1 MTQMKMSTLFLVCL
15 VALPLI
21 ALPGNARSQTYT
33 FTSIDVPG
41 AQDTVCDGINDA
53 GNVVGSYV
61 GDDGHYHG
69 FLLKNST
76 YTFINYPAG
85 TDTWMYGVNDFDQ
98 MVGWW
103 YSGASNTQGFE
114 VSGGQYIGTV
124 EDPNGSETYLW
135 SITNTGEIVGT
146 YSAASGSGVL
156 YGFTDEGSIFA
167 TIDVPHASST
177 EIHGINKQRQ
187 LVGVAYD
194 QTLTQHGFQDDN
206 GNFVVFDFPGAVW
219 TEANRINDEGEIV
232 GSYAATRFGP
242 YSGYTKMGD
251 VFTTVMYPGSA
262 DTEVLGLNNAGT
274 IVGQYT
280 DASGVIHGFMA
291 TPQP

>member
-1 MTQMKMSTLFLVCL
+1 MSTLFLACL
-15 VALPLI
+15 VAPLLI

-41 AQDTVCDGINDA
+41 AQDTFCDGINDA
-53 GNVVGSYV
+53 GNVTGFYYNDF
-61 GDDGHYHG
+61 GYYDG
-69 FLLKNST
+69 FLLKDGNFTTLKYLTHSGDG
-76 YTFINYPAG
+76 TFL
-85 TDTWMYGVNDFDQ
+85 YGINDFNQ
-98 MVGWW
+98 LVGWETPRGGITDGLEG
-103 YSGASNTQGFE
+103 SGDS
-114 VSGGQYIGTV
+114 VILIV
-124 EDPNGSETYLW
+124 EPDGSDTYVW
-135 SITNTGEIVGT
+135 DITNAAEIVGS
-146 YSAASGSGVL
+146 YSDASGSGVL
-156 YGFTDEGSIFA
+156 YGFTDVGGIF
-167 TIDVPHASST
+167 TTVVVPHASST
-177 EIHGINKQRQ
+177 EVHGINKQRQ
-187 LVGVAYD
+187 LVGIAYD

-206 GNFVVFDFPGAVW
+206 GKFSVFDFPGAVW

-232 GSYAATRFGP
+232 GSYAATQFGP